1 MGSEEDMAVA
11 AEEDAGD
18 TDKDKET
25 RSFKHQQHIKEI
37 KIFTN
42 LVSVYLTSA
51 LGCNVKRIPMQWVFF
66 FALIPSRLHLH
77 IFVVSSSYSSTY

>member
-1 MGSEEDMAVA
+1 MVVVEEDMAVA

-18 TDKDKET
+18 TDKDKGT

-51 LGCNVKRIPMQWVFF
+51 LWCNVKRRPT
-66 FALIPSRLHLH
+66 LRG
-77 IFVVSSSYSSTY
+77 SSFLFLLDGR